1 MLQKKINKYFCTL
14 TFLINIGY
22 SQAYLPSLKIPL
34 DTIRSNREFNPEL
47 IAAND
52 SRLVFIDKKNRR
64 LGSYI
69 DDSLHVV
76 GGYGSSSHSFI
87 DPVDII
93 IDELDIIILDESVG
107 QISRFDLKMNFI
119 QRKSLA
125 LDNLVYP
132 TLFEVDSRKNIYFFS
147 PDDGV
152 LFKSNHSTQ
161 KIDKFIDYSSISIDQ
176 NCLSDIYI
184 NNNDQLGILFDCLNE
199 LHVYGRSGRLQRK
212 YKVDIKSPQKL
223 MFIDRNWSAI
233 NSKGQVQFIN
243 EPVLDLAIEKED
255 VIDSYFDQKSLF
267 ILTKTSIY
275 IFDSSIF

>member
-14 TFLINIGY
+14 TFLVNIGY
-22 SQAYLPSLKIPL
+22 SQSYLPSLKITL
-34 DTIRSNREFNPEL
+34 DTIRSNSEFIPEL

-64 LGSYI
+64 IGSYF
-69 DDSLHVV
+69 DDSLRVV

-107 QISRFDLKMNFI
+107 QISRFDFNMNFI

-152 LFKSNHSTQ
+152 LFKLNHYTQ
-161 KIDKFIDYSSISIDQ
+161 KMDKFIDYSSISVDQ
-176 NCLSDIYI
+176 TCLSDIYI
-184 NNNDQLGILFDCLNE
+184 NNNDQLGILFNCLNE
-199 LHVYGRSGRLQRK
+199 LHVYGRSGRMQRK
-212 YKVDIKSPQKL
+212 YKTDIKNPQKL
-223 MFIDRNWSAI
+223 MFINRNWTAI
-233 NSKGQVQFIN
+233 NSKGQLQFIN
-243 EPVLDLAIEKED
+243 EPVFDLAIQKED
-255 VIDSYFDQKSLF
+255 VLDSYYDQKNLF
-267 ILTKTSIY
+267 ILTKTSIF

>member
-1 MLQKKINKYFCTL
+1 M
-14 TFLINIGY
+14 
-22 SQAYLPSLKIPL
+22 
-34 DTIRSNREFNPEL
+34 
-47 IAAND
+47 
-52 SRLVFIDKKNRR
+52 
-64 LGSYI
+64 
-69 DDSLHVV
+69 
-76 GGYGSSSHSFI
+76 
-87 DPVDII
+87 
-93 IDELDIIILDESVG
+93 
-107 QISRFDLKMNFI
+107 
-119 QRKSLA
+119 
-125 LDNLVYP
+125 
-132 TLFEVDSRKNIYFFS
+132 
-147 PDDGV
+147 

-243 EPVLDLAIEKED
+243 EPVFDLAIEKED
-255 VIDSYFDQKSLF
+255 VLDSYFDQKSLF
-267 ILTKTSIY
+267 VLTKKSIY